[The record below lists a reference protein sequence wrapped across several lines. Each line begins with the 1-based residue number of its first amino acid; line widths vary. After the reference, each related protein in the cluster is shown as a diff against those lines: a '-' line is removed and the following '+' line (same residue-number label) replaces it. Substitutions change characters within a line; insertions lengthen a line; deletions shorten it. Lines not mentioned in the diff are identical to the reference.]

1 MPCYL
6 FTFHAYGTWMPDREE
21 GFVRRKEGILPPNEE
36 LAEVYRERAG
46 ENAVSFSARI
56 QRLLVEETKIA
67 CEKQRYRGHC
77 IATDPTHL
85 HALIS
90 WPDERPW
97 LKIRSGL
104 KTSLTLRLNR
114 EVGRRRHWFVDSASR
129 KQVKDQEH
137 FDHLVT
143 NYLPSHRGWKWRE
156 GGKLFL

>member
-21 GFVRRKEGILPPNEE
+21 GFVRRKEGILPPDEE
-36 LAEVYRERAG
+36 LAREYRGKAG
-46 ENAVSFSARI
+46 ENIVSFNARI
-56 QRLLVEETKIA
+56 QLLLIEETRVA

-77 IATDPTHL
+77 IATDPTHV

-114 EVGRRRHWFVDSASR
+114 EVQRRQHWFVDSASR
-129 KQVKDQEH
+129 KQVKDEEH

-156 GGKLFL
+156 GGVLFL

>member
-21 GFVRRKEGILPPNEE
+21 GFVRRKQGVLPPDEE
-36 LAEVYRERAG
+36 LAEDYRGKAG
-46 ENAVSFSARI
+46 EDQVSFDSPI
-56 QRLLVEETKIA
+56 QVLLIEESRIA

-77 IATDPTHL
+77 IATDPTHV

-90 WPDERPW
+90 WSDERPW

-114 EVGRRRHWFVDSASR
+114 DVKRRKHWFVDSASR
-129 KQVKDQEH
+129 KQVKDQRH
-137 FDHLVT
+137 FDHLVSE
-143 NYLPSHRGWKWRE
+143 YLPSHRGWKWRE
-156 GGKLFL
+156 GGELFL

>member
-21 GFVRRKEGILPPNEE
+21 GFVRRKQGVLPPDEE
-36 LAEVYRERAG
+36 LAEDHRGKAG
-46 ENAVSFSARI
+46 EDQVSFDSPI
-56 QRLLVEETKIA
+56 QVLLIEESRIA

-77 IATDPTHL
+77 IATDPTHV

-90 WPDERPW
+90 WSDERPW

-114 EVGRRRHWFVDSASR
+114 DVKRRKHWFVDSASR
-129 KQVKDQEH
+129 KQVKDQRH
-137 FDHLVT
+137 FDHLVSE
-143 NYLPSHRGWKWRE
+143 YLPSHRGWKWRE
-156 GGKLFL
+156 GGELFL